1 MHSRHGPFGDSNTS
15 ATETLRQIIQP
26 SSSGGYHRPQLDK
39 LENCMDFVKETI
51 RVCWSESPEERP
63 DFKMIRNKLR
73 PLRRGIKAN
82 IFDNMINMMESYA
95 NNLETLVD
103 ERTQML
109 FEEKKKT
116 EEILYEMVPKVVA
129 EQLIMGKE
137 VDPESFDCVTIYFSD
152 IVGFTG
158 MVAEASPLQVIDFL
172 NDLYTL
178 FDSIIS
184 SYDVYKV
191 ETIGDAYM
199 VVSGLP
205 DRFHE
210 HYLTFYVF

>member
-1 MHSRHGPFGDSNTS
+1 MYSFAIILYEMHSRSGPFGDCNMSP
-15 ATETLRQIIQP
+15 TEILKKVIDPKDGIFI
-26 SSSGGYHRPQLDK
+26 RPQLEK

-51 RVCWSESPEERP
+51 RLCWSENPDKRP
-63 DFKMIRNKLR
+63 DFKSIRNRLR
-73 PLRRGIKAN
+73 PMRRGIKAN
-82 IFDNMINMMESYA
+82 IFDNMITMMETYA

-109 FEEKKKT
+109 INEKRKT
-116 EEILYEMVPKVVA
+116 EELLYEMLPKVVA
-129 EQLIMGKE
+129 EQLIVGQK

-152 IVGFTG
+152 IVGFTR
-158 MVAEASPLQVIDFL
+158 MVADATPLEVIDFL
-172 NDLYTL
+172 NELYTC
-178 FDSIIS
+178 FDSIID

-205 DRFHE
+205 IR
-210 HYLTFYVF
+210 Y